1 MENLRKSPHTCQ
13 INVIFISITYYYSE
27 IENQKVL
34 SLKEAQFAKEPLG
47 SSLGLKCFFIC
58 EFKVCS
64 YMLLQSSHLMPAAVE
79 QPQSLPCPPK
89 LCHRLERATVLQ
101 LTCDTGRSYWFRV
114 LSALGRRNINNFRYA
129 DNTTLVEES
138 EEELK
143 SPLIK
148 VKEESEKVGLKLN
161 IKNRR
166 SWHPV
171 SSLHG
176 KQGKKMETVTG
187 FIFLGSKI
195 IVDSDCSHGI

>member
-114 LSALGRRNINNFRYA
+114 LSALGEHFSC
-129 DNTTLVEES
+129 L
-138 EEELK
+138 
-143 SPLIK
+143 P
-148 VKEESEKVGLKLN
+148 
-161 IKNRR
+161 
-166 SWHPV
+166 
-171 SSLHG
+171 SSLPTPSWCLHIDC
-176 KQGKKMETVTG
+176 QVQSFYILQLNCRFFKKT
-187 FIFLGSKI
+187 KI
-195 IVDSDCSHGI
+195 CSYLRNYVLQPTKYANAALSRDKVLAIPPNSCVEPAAK